1 MELMHYLRELLRDQ
15 KLMAGR
21 LDSRLTGPA
30 PLNTSEMAE
39 FDPSMTAIRP
49 PYTAM
54 FNQYVHAE
62 LGYKTDMMYYVLGGG
77 IVGWD
82 YGEQNKNRYVDVSDS
97 LRSAFA
103 KNPHMKVFVGCGYY
117 DMATPYFAAEY
128 TFSHMGLHPSVRKNV
143 VFQYYT
149 AGHMF
154 YIDVPSHKK
163 LKNDIT
169 QFLKSAN

>member
-1 MELMHYLRELLRDQ
+1 
-15 KLMAGR
+15 
-21 LDSRLTGPA
+21 
-30 PLNTSEMAE
+30 
-39 FDPSMTAIRP
+39 
-49 PYTAM
+49 
-54 FNQYVHAE
+54 
-62 LGYKTDMMYYVLGGG
+62 
-77 IVGWD
+77 
-82 YGEQNKNRYVDVSDS
+82 VDVSDS

-163 LKNDIT
+163 LKSDIT
-169 QFLKSAN
+169 QFMKSSN